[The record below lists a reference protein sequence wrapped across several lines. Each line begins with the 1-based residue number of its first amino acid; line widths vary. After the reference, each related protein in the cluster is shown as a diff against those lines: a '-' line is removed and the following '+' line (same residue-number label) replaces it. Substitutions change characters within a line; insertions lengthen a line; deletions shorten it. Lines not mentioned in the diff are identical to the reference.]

1 MQCKVEACQAADIG
15 HYDGETYR
23 PAYCRFIEHYRSARN
38 PGAKSYVDK
47 PWAKHYKAHHTGCTE
62 PKICMK
68 IVARASTTNERKIKE
83 AHVILK
89 NNSDLNDKK
98 EQMDLRRFLV

>member
-1 MQCKVEACQAADIG
+1 MVCVSILRIALDPFVPFYHLNLNC
-15 HYDGETYR
+15 
-23 PAYCRFIEHYRSARN
+23 FSARN

-47 PWAKHYKAHHTGCTE
+47 PWAKHYKAHHMGCTE
-62 PKICMK
+62 PKIGMK

-83 AHVILK
+83 ARVILK

>member
-1 MQCKVEACQAADIG
+1 MQNHIWINHGQNTTKRIIRG
-15 HYDGETYR
+15 
-23 PAYCRFIEHYRSARN
+23 
-38 PGAKSYVDK
+38 
-47 PWAKHYKAHHTGCTE
+47 TGCTE
-62 PKICMK
+62 PKIGMK

-83 AHVILK
+83 ARVILK

>member
-1 MQCKVEACQAADIG
+1 MRILLIDSNLVKFFKIVL
-15 HYDGETYR
+15 
-23 PAYCRFIEHYRSARN
+23 
-38 PGAKSYVDK
+38 GAKSYVDK

-62 PKICMK
+62 PKIGMK

-83 AHVILK
+83 ARVILK

>member
-1 MQCKVEACQAADIG
+1 MCVYTACVSISECQAADIG

-23 PAYCRFIEHYRSARN
+23 PAHCRFIQHYRSARN

-62 PKICMK
+62 PKIGMK
-68 IVARASTTNERKIKE
+68 IVARASTTNKRKIKE
-83 AHVILK
+83 ARVILK
-89 NNSDLNDKK
+89 NKK